1 MGETDIRGIVFD
13 KITLNEMN
21 VAFMRKLE
29 TFGCAMVL
37 DEQGNDKHGK
47 AQLAVLS
54 AVFSSKNPSILVITT
69 RKLMYAWYQS
79 LLTGIGADFK
89 FIHPDERSINHFS
102 PKLSNLFIA
111 NEAAWGNPVFAK
123 VKEAGF
129 VWDLVIVDGG
139 LAQSGINTEFI
150 TDNFDIKTKKL
161 VVFAP
166 YLTQERDA
174 AEKLSKIPEKFLE
187 DEGRAKYFADHFAD
201 ETVLDFTLDSPFTH
215 YYGKENLDRPS
226 IRVIPYT
233 VSEDILKARAD
244 QNGSSLY
251 NHGGNIFEELTLDMR
266 KLYVSERY
274 DDDVVTKLRGYDA
287 KLDAY
292 LTELDRLLE
301 DPDSRVITYFS
312 SEKTLEYIYKALNTS
327 VVGLGRITAVKKT
340 GLHRINDTLESFKAG
355 AKNDIRIV
363 LSVDDQY
370 EECGLISNITHV
382 INYELPDSP
391 MILHRRYK
399 QGGTVG
405 FKNPEFVMF
414 RDDTDQFDGRILSCA
429 MALNIIDGFS
439 FNIPGRNIYIYTEGL
454 EEMLADMMAELN
466 DVEDMNEG
474 EVTALIAKY
483 NLNTT
488 PDHAKIA
495 LCYGRDAVRTAFGLP
510 EASEDET
517 DRDALVNLFREKLAE
532 LRDGCAYLDFSGTLF
547 TKKYDIEQSKDYA
560 TISRSLSKQPLSV
573 LRDKA
578 RKALDDC
585 GTAENCIDIL
595 RETDEHLKSFVYYC
609 AWRYMTESCG
619 LQSNY
624 DEFLKSLF
632 EEVI

>member
-54 AVFSSKNPSILVITT
+54 TVFSTKNPSVLVITT
-69 RKLMYAWYQS
+69 RKLTYAWYQA

-89 FIHPDERSINHFS
+89 FITPDDRSINHFS

-111 NEAAWGNPVFAK
+111 NEQAGNNPIFAK
-123 VKEAGF
+123 VSAANF

-139 LAQSGINTEFI
+139 LARTGINTDFI
-150 TDNFDIKTKKL
+150 TDNFDVKTKKL

-166 YLTQERDA
+166 YLAQERDA
-174 AEKLSKIPEKFLE
+174 AEKLSKIPEKFLA
-187 DEGRAKYFADHFAD
+187 DEGRAAYFTDHFAN
-201 ETVLDFTLDSPFTH
+201 ETVLDFTLETPFTH
-215 YYGKENLDRPS
+215 YYGKENLARPN
-226 IRVIPYT
+226 IRIIPYT
-233 VSEDILKARAD
+233 VSDEILNARAE
-244 QNGSSLY
+244 QNSSSLY

-266 KLYVSERY
+266 KVYISERY
-274 DDDVVTKLRGYDA
+274 DDDVVTKLRAYDT

-292 LTELDRLLE
+292 LSELDRLLE
-301 DPDSRVITYFS
+301 DPDSRIITYFS

-327 VVGLGRITAVKKT
+327 VVGLGRITAVKRT
-340 GLHRINDTLESFKAG
+340 GLYRINHTLDCFDAG

-370 EECGLISNITHV
+370 EECGLIDHITHV

-414 RDDTDQFDGRILSCA
+414 RDNTDQFDGRILSCA
-429 MALNIIDGFS
+429 MALNIVDGFS

-454 EEMLADMMAELN
+454 ETILADMMAELH
-466 DVEDMNEG
+466 DVEGMEEDT
-474 EVTALIAKY
+474 VTALIAKY

-495 LCYGRDAVRTAFGLP
+495 LCYGRDAVRNAFGLP
-510 EASEDET
+510 EEET
-517 DRDALVNLFREKLAE
+517 DRNTLVRLFGEKLAE
-532 LRDGCAYLDFSGTLF
+532 LRDSCAYLDFEGVLL
-547 TKKYDIEQSKDYA
+547 TKKYDIEQSEDYA
-560 TISRSLSKQPLSV
+560 TISKNLTKQPLAV
-573 LRDKA
+573 MREKA
-578 RKALDDC
+578 RKALDGCDSADSC
-585 GTAENCIDIL
+585 LGML
-595 RETDEHLKSFVYYC
+595 RDADEHLKSYIYYC
-609 AWRYMTESCG
+609 AWRYMVENCG

-632 EEVI
+632 EEVV

>member
-13 KITLNEMN
+13 RITLNEVN
-21 VAFMRKLE
+21 IAFMRKLE
-29 TFGCAMVL
+29 TFGCAIVL

-54 AVFSSKNPSILVITT
+54 AVFAAKNPSVLVITK
-69 RKLMYAWYQS
+69 RKLMYAWYQA

-89 FIHPDERSINHFS
+89 FITPDERSINHFS
-102 PKLSNLFIA
+102 PKLSNLYIA
-111 NEAAWGNPVFAK
+111 NEEACSNPVFAK

-139 LAQSGINTEFI
+139 LARTGINTDLI

-166 YLTQERDA
+166 YLPQERDA

-187 DEGRAKYFADHFAD
+187 DEGRAKYFSENFAN
-201 ETVLDFTLDSPFTH
+201 ETVLDFSLKTPFTRC
-215 YYGKENLDRPS
+215 YGKENLVSPS
-226 IRVIPYT
+226 IRIVPYT
-233 VSEDILKARAD
+233 VLDEVLRAKAE
-244 QNGSSLY
+244 QSGSSLY

-266 KLYVSERY
+266 KVYIEQRY

-301 DPDSRVITYFS
+301 DPESRIITYFT
-312 SEKTLEYIYKALNTS
+312 SEKTLEYVYKTLNTS
-327 VVGLGRITAVKKT
+327 VVGLGRITAIKKT
-340 GLHRINDTLESFKAG
+340 GLFRINNTLESFKAG
-355 AKNDIRIV
+355 TKNDIRIV

-382 INYELPDSP
+382 INYELPSTP
-391 MILHRRYK
+391 MILQRRYK

-405 FKNPEFVMF
+405 FKNPEFVIF
-414 RDDTDQFDGRILSCA
+414 RDETDQFDGRMLSRTL
-429 MALNIIDGFS
+429 ALNIMDGFS

-454 EEMLADMMAELN
+454 EEMLADITVELH
-466 DVEDMNEG
+466 DVEEMEDDT
-474 EVTALIAKY
+474 VTALIAKY

-488 PDHAKIA
+488 PDHARIA
-495 LCYGRDAVRTAFGLP
+495 LCYGRDAVRNAFGI
-510 EASEDET
+510 SEEET
-517 DRDALVNLFREKLAE
+517 DRDVLVSRFGSKLKE
-532 LRDGCAYLDFSGTLF
+532 LRNGCAYVDLEGVLKSRN
-547 TKKYDIEQSKDYA
+547 YDVENSSDYTTVSK
-560 TISRSLSKQPLSV
+560 SLANQPMAV

-578 RKALDDC
+578 RKLLKGCD
-585 GTAENCIDIL
+585 TADSCIHLL
-595 RETDEHLKSFVYYC
+595 RSTDEHLKCFVYYC
-609 AWRYMTESCG
+609 AWRYMVESCG
-619 LQSNY
+619 LQSDY
-624 DEFLKSLF
+624 DEFLKSLY

>member
-54 AVFSSKNPSILVITT
+54 TVFSAKNPSILVITT
-69 RKLMYAWYQS
+69 RKLMYAWYQA

-89 FIHPDERSINHFS
+89 FINPSDRSINHFS
-102 PKLSNLFIA
+102 PKLSNLYIA
-111 NEAAWGNPVFAK
+111 NEEAWGNPVFAK
-123 VKEAGF
+123 IREANF

-139 LAQSGINTEFI
+139 LARTGINTDVI

-161 VVFAP
+161 VLFAP
-166 YLTQERDA
+166 YLKQERDA

-187 DEGRAKYFADHFAD
+187 DEGRAAYFSDHFAD
-201 ETVLDFTLDSPFTH
+201 ETVLDFSLDTPFTH
-215 YYGKENLDRPS
+215 YYGKENLAQPN
-226 IRVIPYT
+226 IRIIPYS
-233 VSEDILKARAD
+233 VSQDILNAKAE

-266 KLYVSERY
+266 KVYISERY
-274 DDDVVTKLRGYDA
+274 DDDVVTKLRGFDA

-301 DPDSRVITYFS
+301 DPDSRIITYFS

-391 MILHRRYK
+391 MYLHRRYK

-405 FKNPEFVMF
+405 FRNPEFVMF
-414 RDDTDQFDGRILSCA
+414 RDDADSFDGRILSCA
-429 MALNIIDGFS
+429 MALNITDGFS
-439 FNIPGRNIYIYTEGL
+439 FSIPGRNIYIYTDGL
-454 EEMLADMMAELN
+454 EEILANMMVELH
-466 DVEDMNEG
+466 DVEDMDDET
-474 EVTALIAKY
+474 VMPLIAKY

-488 PDHAKIA
+488 PEHAKID
-495 LCYGRDAVRTAFGLP
+495 LCYGRDAVRNAFGVP
-510 EASEDET
+510 EDET
-517 DRDALVNLFREKLAE
+517 DRDALLRLFSEKLAE
-532 LRDGCAYLDFSGTLF
+532 LRDNCAYLDPDGVLVA
-547 TKKYDIEQSKDYA
+547 KKYDIERSADHA
-560 TISRSLSKQPLSV
+560 TISKSLSKQPLAV

-578 RKALDDC
+578 RKALDGCD
-585 GTAENCIDIL
+585 TAESCIGLL
-595 RETDEHLKSFVYYC
+595 RDTDEHLKGFVYYC
-609 AWRYMTESCG
+609 AWRYMAENRE

>member
-1 MGETDIRGIVFD
+1 MSETDIRGIVFD

-21 VAFMRKLE
+21 IAFMRKLE
-29 TFGCAMVL
+29 TFGCAVVL

-54 AVFSSKNPSILVITT
+54 TVFSTKNPSILVITT
-69 RKLMYAWYQS
+69 RKLMYAWYQA

-89 FIHPDERSINHFS
+89 FITPGERSINHFS
-102 PKLSNLFIA
+102 PKLSNLYIA
-111 NEAAWGNPVFAK
+111 NEEAWSNPVFAK

-139 LAQSGINTEFI
+139 LARTGINTEII

-166 YLTQERDA
+166 YLPQERDA
-174 AEKLSKIPEKFLE
+174 AEKLSRIPEKFLE

-201 ETVLDFTLDSPFTH
+201 ETVLDFTLETPFTH
-215 YYGKENLDRPS
+215 YYGQENLAPPS

-233 VSEDILKARAD
+233 LSEEILNAKAD
-244 QNGSSLY
+244 QSGSSLY

-266 KLYVSERY
+266 KVYISERY

-301 DPDSRVITYFS
+301 DPDSRIITYFS
-312 SEKTLEYIYKALNTS
+312 SEKTLEYIYKTLNTS

-340 GLHRINDTLESFKAG
+340 GLYRINDTLESFKAG
-355 AKNDIRIV
+355 TKNDIRIV

-405 FKNPEFVMF
+405 FKNPEFLIF
-414 RDDTDQFDGRILSCA
+414 RDDTDRFDGRILSCA
-429 MALNIIDGFS
+429 MALNIMDGFS
-439 FNIPGRNIYIYTEGL
+439 FNVPGRNIYIYTDGL
-454 EEMLADMMAELN
+454 EEILADMMAELN
-466 DVEDMNEG
+466 DVEEMDDEA
-474 EVTALIAKY
+474 VTPLIAKY

-488 PDHAKIA
+488 PDRAKID
-495 LCYGRDAVRTAFGLP
+495 LCYGRDAVRNAFGL
-510 EASEDET
+510 SEDET
-517 DRDALVNLFREKLAE
+517 DSYTLVRLFSDKLAE
-532 LRDGCAYLDFSGTLF
+532 LRGGCAYIDQEGVLV
-547 TKKYDIEQSKDYA
+547 TKNYDIEQSKDYA
-560 TISRSLSKQPLSV
+560 TIKKSLPKQPLAV

-578 RKALDDC
+578 RKTLEEC
-585 GTAENCIDIL
+585 STAEDCIGLL
-595 RETDEHLKSFVYYC
+595 RETDEHLKSYVYYC
-609 AWRYMTESCG
+609 AWRYMTENCG
-619 LQSNY
+619 LHSNY

>member
-54 AVFSSKNPSILVITT
+54 TVFSTKNPSVLVITT
-69 RKLMYAWYQS
+69 RKLMYAWYQA
-79 LLTGIGADFK
+79 LLMGIGADFK
-89 FIHPDERSINHFS
+89 FITPDDRSINHFS
-102 PKLSNLFIA
+102 PKLSNLYIA
-111 NEAAWGNPVFAK
+111 NEQAGNNPIFAK
-123 VKEAGF
+123 INAANF

-139 LAQSGINTEFI
+139 LARTGINTDFI

-166 YLTQERDA
+166 YLAQERDA
-174 AEKLSKIPEKFLE
+174 AEKLSKIPEKFLA
-187 DEGRAKYFADHFAD
+187 DEGRANYFTDHFAN
-201 ETVLDFTLDSPFTH
+201 ETVLDFTFETPFTH
-215 YYGKENLDRPS
+215 YYGKENLAQPN
-226 IRVIPYT
+226 IRIIPYT
-233 VSEDILKARAD
+233 VSDEILNARAE
-244 QNGSSLY
+244 QNSSSLY

-266 KLYVSERY
+266 KVYISERY
-274 DDDVVTKLRGYDA
+274 DDDVVTKLRAYDS

-292 LTELDRLLE
+292 LSELDRLLE
-301 DPDSRVITYFS
+301 DPDSRIITYFS

-327 VVGLGRITAVKKT
+327 VVGLGRITAVKRT
-340 GLHRINDTLESFKAG
+340 GLYRINHTLECFDAG

-370 EECGLISNITHV
+370 EECGLIDHITHV

-405 FKNPEFVMF
+405 FKNPEFVVF
-414 RDDTDQFDGRILSCA
+414 RDSTDQFDGRILSCA
-429 MALNIIDGFS
+429 MALNIVDGFS

-454 EEMLADMMAELN
+454 ETILADMMAELH
-466 DVEDMNEG
+466 DVEGMEEDAVN
-474 EVTALIAKY
+474 ALITKY

-495 LCYGRDAVRTAFGLP
+495 LCYGRDAVRNAFGLP
-510 EASEDET
+510 EDET
-517 DRDALVNLFREKLAE
+517 DRNTLVRLFSEKLAE
-532 LRDGCAYLDFSGTLF
+532 LRDSCAYLDFEGVLL
-547 TKKYDIEQSKDYA
+547 TKKYDIEQSEDYA
-560 TISRSLSKQPLSV
+560 TLSKNLTKQPLAV
-573 LRDKA
+573 MREKA
-578 RKALDDC
+578 RKALDGCD
-585 GTAENCIDIL
+585 TADSCLGML
-595 RETDEHLKSFVYYC
+595 RDTDEHLKSYVYYC
-609 AWRYMTESCG
+609 AWRYMVENCG
-619 LQSNY
+619 LHSNY

>member
-1 MGETDIRGIVFD
+1 MSETDIRGIVFD
-13 KITLNEMN
+13 RVTLNEMN
-21 VAFMRKLE
+21 IAFMRKLE
-29 TFGCAMVL
+29 TFGCAVVL

-54 AVFSSKNPSILVITT
+54 TVFSSKNPSILILTT
-69 RKLMYAWYQS
+69 RKLMYAWYQA

-89 FIHPDERSINHFS
+89 FITPAERSINHFS
-102 PKLSNLFIA
+102 PKLSNLYIA
-111 NEAAWGNPVFAK
+111 NVEAWNNPVFAK
-123 VKEAGF
+123 VKETNF

-139 LAQSGINTEFI
+139 LAKTGINTELI

-166 YLTQERDA
+166 YLPQERDA
-174 AEKLSKIPEKFLE
+174 TEKLSKIPEKFLA
-187 DEGRAKYFADHFAD
+187 DEGRAKYFTDHFAD
-201 ETVLDFTLDSPFTH
+201 ETVLDFSLETPFTH
-215 YYGKENLDRPS
+215 YYGKENLAPPN
-226 IRVIPYT
+226 IRIIPYT
-233 VSEDILKARAD
+233 LSEEILNAKAD

-266 KLYVSERY
+266 KVYISERY
-274 DDDVVTKLRGYDA
+274 DDDVVTKLRGFDA

-301 DPDSRVITYFS
+301 DPDSRIITYFS
-312 SEKTLEYIYKALNTS
+312 SEKTLEYIYKTLNTS

-340 GLHRINDTLESFKAG
+340 GLYRINNTLESFKAG
-355 AKNDIRIV
+355 TENDIRIV

-370 EECGLISNITHV
+370 EECGLIRNITHV

-405 FKNPEFVMF
+405 FKNPEFVIF
-414 RDDTDQFDGRILSCA
+414 RDETDRFDGRILSCA
-429 MALNIIDGFS
+429 MALNVMDGFS
-439 FNIPGRNIYIYTEGL
+439 FGVPGRNIYTYTEGL
-454 EEMLADMMAELN
+454 EEMLADMIAELN
-466 DVEDMNEG
+466 DVEEMDSEA
-474 EVTALIAKY
+474 VTPLIAKY

-488 PDHAKIA
+488 PDHAKID
-495 LCYGRDAVRTAFGLP
+495 LCYGRDAVRNAFGIP
-510 EASEDET
+510 EDET
-517 DRDALVNLFREKLAE
+517 DSYTLVRLFSDKLTE
-532 LRDGCAYLDFSGTLF
+532 LRSGCAYLDQEGVLI
-547 TKKYDIEQSKDYA
+547 TKNYDIEQSKDYA
-560 TISRSLSKQPLSV
+560 TIKKSLPKQPLAV

-578 RKALDDC
+578 RKLLDEC
-585 GTAENCIDIL
+585 GTAESCIGLL
-595 RETDEHLKSFVYYC
+595 RETDEHLKSYVYYC
-609 AWRYMTESCG
+609 AWRYMTENCG